1 MTVSGLGICNRH
13 FIATLMAAAAVAF
26 APSSA
31 IAAGSVDFK
40 VVVNGVPTVDTPTPF
55 PAGASR
61 SFINRGA
68 VPGATWNLSGGG
80 ATSLAI
86 ISMALSG
93 ASNTTAQVKVLTDS
107 GPAFLRTVG
116 GGPRPDIS
124 AGKLVLYQSAAAS
137 VLGNGHVNVK
147 LSVDFQVVS
156 TGAAASGEGERPLA
170 DQPGRDSVEF
180 PVTVN
185 LPTNIP
191 LAGSITV
198 VMRTQFAAD
207 ASISPS
213 TQQAVIDAT
222 SPGAKIQGF
231 RVFNSA
237 GLQLTGFTLGPLV
250 ELPPISAGKTLA
262 VEYYNAQFGHYFIST
277 SPQEIANLDSG
288 SPPGWARTGE
298 SFLVYT
304 SEAAGR
310 AAVCRFFSGQA
321 FAPKSSHFYAP
332 RGLGCEVLLPSNAVW
347 AFEGDVFYSA
357 LPDLNGLCP
366 DGNVPVYRLYN
377 NGQGGAP
384 NHRFTTRVEVQLDMI
399 ANGYVAEG
407 NGPGVGMCSPL

>member
-1 MTVSGLGICNRH
+1 MTVCGLDIANRRC
-13 FIATLMAAAAVAF
+13 IATLMAAAAVAF

-31 IAAGSVDFK
+31 IAAGSIDFK
-40 VVVNGVPTVDTPTPF
+40 VVVNGVPAVDASTPV

-61 SFINRGA
+61 SFIKRGA
-68 VPGATWNLSGGG
+68 VPGATWSLSGGG

-107 GPAFLRTVG
+107 GSAFLRTVG

-137 VLGNGHVNVK
+137 VLGNGQLNVK

-156 TGAAASGEGERPLA
+156 TGASASGEGESSLA

-185 LPTNIP
+185 LPAGILP
-191 LAGSITV
+191 VGSITV
-198 VMRTQFAAD
+198 VWRTQFAAD
-207 ASISPS
+207 ASISPA
-213 TQQAVIDAT
+213 TQQTVIEAT
-222 SPGAKIQGF
+222 SPGARIQGF
-231 RVFNSA
+231 RVFNAA
-237 GLQLTGFTLGPLV
+237 GVQVTGFTLGPLV
-250 ELPPISAGKTLA
+250 ELPPIAAGKTLA

-304 SEAAGR
+304 SEAAER
-310 AAVCRFFSGQA
+310 SAVCRFFSGQA

-332 RGLGCEVLLPSNAVW
+332 RGLGCEALLPSNPVW
-347 AFEGDVFYSA
+347 AYEADVFFSA
-357 LPDLNGLCP
+357 LPDSNGLCP

-407 NGPGVGMCSPL
+407 TGPGVGMCSPL